1 MRAVM
6 RPSESTHKFVGRE
19 LPPAHIGG
27 ACGRLAALRGRL
39 LARQRPY
46 VLCIPFGKQTVDRGE
61 RPQRVVER
69 HTTHVARDL
78 AVVQRFGDD
87 DVARRETCDLLRHID
102 QTFAAQVVAQ
112 RRVGGRVGDVGI
124 GRRNRRRCR
133 RKDRE
138 DVARRGHVQPI
149 LAAEKAYQI
158 VHTGP
163 AEVARHGDVLHAA
176 HRHVHAAGAR
186 DMRSSSDSDNRPDV
200 TSTSRRNVES
210 RPTSA
215 ANSESIRDRRKESG
229 SDGGF
234 GATVR
239 WSESEDGF
247 TPAGIS
253 ARCAG
258 QSTGRMQRSKNA
270 SVYRRFI
277 GLDQ

>member
-1 MRAVM
+1 MLPDAATSNRYS
-6 RPSESTHKFVGRE
+6 RQRKRTRSSTR
-19 LPPAHIGG
+19 
-27 ACGRLAALRGRL
+27 ALRKLHDTGMFSTLRTDMFTP
-39 LARQRPY
+39 LAR
-46 VLCIPFGKQTVDRGE
+46 
-61 RPQRVVER
+61 
-69 HTTHVARDL
+69 A
-78 AVVQRFGDD
+78 
-87 DVARRETCDLLRHID
+87 
-102 QTFAAQVVAQ
+102 
-112 RRVGGRVGDVGI
+112 
-124 GRRNRRRCR
+124 
-133 RKDRE
+133 
-138 DVARRGHVQPI
+138 I
-149 LAAEKAYQI
+149 L
-158 VHTGP
+158 
-163 AEVARHGDVLHAA
+163 
-176 HRHVHAAGAR
+176 
-186 DMRSSSDSDNRPDV
+186 RSSSDSDNRPDV

-258 QSTGRMQRSKNA
+258 QSTGRVQRSKNA